1 MGNKES
7 VAKIY
12 NVKIKH
18 IICSIQGHNYLAA
31 DVQKVKP
38 NLLENQYTSGS
49 MTKPRVISDPTVSG
63 VSCPS

>member
-12 NVKIKH
+12 NAKPTH
-18 IICSIQGHNYLAA
+18 IICSIQGHHYLAA

-38 NLLENQYTSGS
+38 NLLENPYISGS
-49 MTKPRVISDPTVSG
+49 MTKPRVI
-63 VSCPS
+63 